1 LRRKSYWTRA
11 AAVVMAALSVPMLM
25 IAQSVVRCDSE
36 GPRKTCHADTRGGIA
51 LRYQYSSQGC
61 WQGDTWGYT
70 ASTVWVS
77 NGCKADFSLGTVPH
91 TQAQTQSQGSSS
103 GDVLA
108 GVLIGALAGAA
119 ISNAVRDSN
128 NHHDDYDDSWRDG
141 DYDYDGYRRRVQCNS
156 DDMGMHECR
165 VRHIG
170 YAEVARQ
177 YSGSPCIYGRS
188 WGYDRNY
195 IWVDRGCR
203 ADFWV
208 R

>member
-1 LRRKSYWTRA
+1 
-11 AAVVMAALSVPMLM
+11 MAALSVPMLM
-25 IAQSVVRCDSE
+25 MGQSVVRCDSN
-36 GPRKTCHADTRGGIA
+36 GPRHTCHADTRGGIA

-77 NGCKADFSLGTVPH
+77 NGCKADFSLGAVPH
-91 TQAQTQSQGSSS
+91 AQAQPSQSQGASS

-119 ISNAVRDSN
+119 ISSAVNNNDDRRDDN
-128 NHHDDYDDSWRDG
+128 WDG

-156 DDMGMHECR
+156 DDMGLHRCG
-165 VRHIG
+165 VRHIQ

-177 YSGSPCIYGRS
+177 YSDAACIYGRT